1 MTEYDVIIIG
11 GGATGAGIVRDC
23 SKRGLKCLLLERFD
37 IVAGATGGNH
47 GLLHSG
53 ARYAVNDEESARE
66 CIEENLILKRVA
78 SQCVDNTGGLFITLQ
93 GEDINYQSNFLA
105 ACAKSGINTEVID
118 PKLALRMEPALN
130 PNIIG
135 AVKVPDASVDPFKL
149 TLANIVDAKIHNA
162 DIKTYTEVVEL
173 IIEQGNILGVKALD
187 LATKDIKEYR
197 AKITINASG
206 IWGQK
211 ISQMAP
217 VKPITMFAAKG
228 SLLIIGHRISNM
240 VLNRCRKPADSDILV
255 PCDSVSV
262 IGTTSIHIPYSEI
275 DHLTTSIEEVNDIIR
290 VGSELSPSI
299 ATTRILRAYA
309 GIRPLVA
316 ADNDPSGRN
325 ISRGIILLDHEE
337 RDGVKGF
344 ITITGG
350 KLTTYRLMA
359 EMTTDLVCKKLN
371 VDKKCTTAIDL
382 LPGSTTNKSQI
393 KKLLVE
399 IPSFQQETIATR
411 YGDMLDSSE
420 LANIKNKTVVCEC
433 ENVLLD
439 EMKQTIRK
447 FDVQNLADLRRRTR
461 MGMGTCQGVMCA
473 SRAASIM
480 DEVKNDS
487 SYNPNTDLYR
497 YIDTRWKG
505 MQKVAWAD
513 TLRESEYMTWIYK
526 GVCANLVD
534 LNEYKKENKLVAE
547 TK

>member
-11 GGATGAGIVRDC
+11 GGATGAGVARDC

-53 ARYAVNDEESARE
+53 ARYAMHDEESARE
-66 CIEENLILKRVA
+66 CIEENLILKKVA
-78 SQCVDNTGGLFITLQ
+78 SQCVDKTGGLFITLP
-93 GEDINYQSNFLA
+93 GEDLNYQSKFLT
-105 ACAKSGINTEVID
+105 ACTNSGISTAVLD
-118 PKLALRMEPALN
+118 PKDALRLEPSLN

-149 TLANIVDAKIHNA
+149 TLSNIVDAKLNNA
-162 DIKTYTEVVEL
+162 EVKTYTEVIEL
-173 IIEQGNILGVKALD
+173 ITEQGNIVGVKALD
-187 LATKDIKEYR
+187 MIAKEVREYR
-197 AKITINASG
+197 AKITVNASG

-217 VKPITMFAAKG
+217 IKPINMFAAKG
-228 SLLIIGHRISNM
+228 SLLIIGHRINNM

-275 DHLTTSIEEVNDIIR
+275 DHLTTSIDEVNDIIR
-290 VGSELSPSI
+290 IGSELSPLI
-299 ATTRILRAYA
+299 ASTRILRAYS

-325 ISRGIILLDHEE
+325 ISRGIILLDHEA

-359 EMTTDLVCKKLN
+359 EKATDLVCNKLGI
-371 VDKKCTTAIDL
+371 DIKCTTAIDL
-382 LPGSTTNKSQI
+382 LPGSTTNKSHI
-393 KKLLVE
+393 KKLLIE
-399 IPSFQQETIATR
+399 IPSFQKETIASR
-411 YGDMLDSSE
+411 YGDMLNTED

-439 EMKQTIRK
+439 EMKLSIKK

-480 DEVKNDS
+480 DEVKNDI
-487 SYNPNTDLYR
+487 SYNPNLDLYR

-513 TLRESEYMTWIYK
+513 TLREAEYMTWIYK
-526 GVCANLVD
+526 GVCNNLVD
-534 LNEYKKENKLVAE
+534 LDEYRKSKNLEAK